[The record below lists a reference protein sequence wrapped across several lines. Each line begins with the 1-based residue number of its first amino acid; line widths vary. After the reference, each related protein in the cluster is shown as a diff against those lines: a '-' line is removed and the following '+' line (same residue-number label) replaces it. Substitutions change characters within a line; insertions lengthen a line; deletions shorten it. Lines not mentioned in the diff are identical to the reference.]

1 MSIGQQPSAPARI
14 ERPMHSAEDYRRL
27 AAEAR
32 RERERATA
40 GDVRNALLRLAEAY
54 DNQANVMDG
63 KRARPR

>member
-1 MSIGQQPSAPARI
+1 
-14 ERPMHSAEDYRRL
+14 MHSAEDYRRL